1 MLLLL
6 FLSLA
11 SAEFLSEVVEN
22 VDKSTF
28 PEFCFE
34 ENVISCVLV
43 RPNPTYLLSSSLE
56 LAGSLLELLDH
67 PSENTFTFATGDG
80 DEAIFTIDK
89 ESGDIWGNAELADG
103 RDFVLEPSPDSCRG
117 CHVWIEEDRKAFP
130 PDYRIQL
137 PPPTAEE
144 SRSLAD
150 WNSKKLALF
159 AKGREDKTT
168 IVTFSVKVYYTP
180 EVKQQVKNLPTMV
193 DNVIAKTN
201 QGYKNSQIPV
211 RVKLHCLEQ
220 TKESEAQGMNTLLD
234 FAFSKRD
241 GSKLRGSAD
250 AAALLIMEHPEGSCG
265 VGFMPGSLKPTE
277 IANWD
282 FPDSMIS
289 LSVARC
295 ATATPVFGHEISHN
309 FGNDHDK
316 FDTNKNIFPW
326 GLGYHIPG
334 LDVRTLMASAREG
347 YFKMINFYSNP
358 DVKFKGVP
366 TGVKGAA
373 NAARVIRENR
383 FAIAAIGDESEEC
396 GSSSS
401 SADDDY
407 DYGTVGRGGFFAK

>member
-43 RPNPTYLLSSSLE
+43 RPNPTSLLSSSLE

-89 ESGDIWGNAELADG
+89 ESWDIWGNAELADG

-168 IVTFSVKVYYTP
+168 VVTFSVKVYYTP
-180 EVKQQVKNLPTMV
+180 EVNQQVKNLPTMV

-220 TKESEAQGMNTLLD
+220 TKYSEAQGMNTLLD

-309 FGNDHDK
+309 FGNDRDK
-316 FDTNKNIFPW
+316 FDKSNNIFPW
-326 GLGYHIPG
+326 GLGDHIPG
-334 LDVRTLMASAREG
+334 LDVRTLIASPREG
-347 YFKMINFYSNP
+347 NLQDDQLLQQSGRQVQGCPNGKEGSGKRGKSDAGEEVCHRRNWRWFPRVWLRPPAPKML
-358 DVKFKGVP
+358 
-366 TGVKGAA
+366 TATTM
-373 NAARVIRENR
+373 EL
-383 FAIAAIGDESEEC
+383 
-396 GSSSS
+396 
-401 SADDDY
+401 
-407 DYGTVGRGGFFAK
+407 